1 MEQLI
6 CNRSLIV
13 NKPSILAE
21 NKLWMSYWVFSRCL
35 VVFNISVW
43 NFWPYSLFCT
53 TVVTGGLPTCDGH
66 GSDDNPLSDARGPRK
81 KHQDSVDQVWGKS
94 GERQQRCGGPNGLH
108 RKSSIVRKERT
119 ACSSRDGTEQV
130 LVRSILGDQSWLN
143 SPWSALWPRHCFFCL
158 LSWVADRLDRLSFML
173 YYTSIMLCVLY
184 IMYQWRS
191 CSLGVVS
198 RNCTYILFKQKLS
211 RHALVYVCVYEIYF

>member
-21 NKLWMSYWVFSRCL
+21 NKLWMSYWFFSRCL
-35 VVFNISVW
+35 VVFYISVW

-143 SPWSALWPRHCFFCL
+143 SPWSALWPRHCF
-158 LSWVADRLDRLSFML
+158 LSP
-173 YYTSIMLCVLY
+173 
-184 IMYQWRS
+184 
-191 CSLGVVS
+191 
-198 RNCTYILFKQKLS
+198 KLS
-211 RHALVYVCVYEIYF
+211 CGQTRPFIIYALLYQYHVVCFIHYVPMKVM